1 MQGRVS
7 VQKHGEKIFM
17 CHKAIINGLAEELKA
32 KEPDKLT
39 ATERD
44 FLDKWEEWSRRRGNC

>member
-1 MQGRVS
+1 
-7 VQKHGEKIFM
+7 M
-17 CHKAIINGLAEELKA
+17 CHKAIIDNLADELKA